1 MASAELGCSS
11 TGAGVFSGTPLCTL
25 VIPNSLLLQLHTRD
39 CIDHI
44 NKNIK
49 GKVVTLDVSCT
60 RLEKTLQKLVGKVQ
74 SRMRRCKGS
83 RDRKSLREAQ
93 TNVLV
98 GVGETIAVE
107 EVQEKLEVYKVLG
120 CEWECIFCNMY
131 IGEGSHLGAATRFVE
146 DMLGGEET

>member
-1 MASAELGCSS
+1 M
-11 TGAGVFSGTPLCTL
+11 
-25 VIPNSLLLQLHTRD
+25 
-39 CIDHI
+39 
-44 NKNIK
+44 
-49 GKVVTLDVSCT
+49 
-60 RLEKTLQKLVGKVQ
+60 
-74 SRMRRCKGS
+74 GS

-131 IGEGSHLGAATRFVE
+131 IGEGSQQQDLLKAC
-146 DMLGGEET
+146 LEEKKHEKEALQSALHASTNRGKTVDEVRVSCGS

>member
-25 VIPNSLLLQLHTRD
+25 VIPNSLLLLLHTHD

-74 SRMRRCKGS
+74 YGGPLVQFSRFAPRPISSSSFRLFS
-83 RDRKSLREAQ
+83 PASSLSPPAF
-93 TNVLV
+93 LP
-98 GVGETIAVE
+98 
-107 EVQEKLEVYKVLG
+107 
-120 CEWECIFCNMY
+120 
-131 IGEGSHLGAATRFVE
+131 
-146 DMLGGEET
+146 

>member
-25 VIPNSLLLQLHTRD
+25 VIPNSLLLLLHTHD
-39 CIDHI
+39 YIDHI

-60 RLEKTLQKLVGKVQ
+60 RLENTLQKLVGKVQ

-83 RDRKSLREAQ
+83 RDRKSLREAH

-120 CEWECIFCNMY
+120 CEWECIFCNM
-131 IGEGSHLGAATRFVE
+131 
-146 DMLGGEET
+146 

>member
-1 MASAELGCSS
+1 MVTVASAELGCSS

-49 GKVVTLDVSCT
+49 GKVVTLDISCT

-120 CEWECIFCNMY
+120 CEWECNMY

-146 DMLGGEET
+146 GMLGGEET